1 MDITPTV
8 SNFIKHKRI
17 SFAKRIEAQQRQQAQ
32 AEELPTQ
39 ERIQQALNRVSDIR
53 QQLGKRA

>member
-17 SFAKRIEAQQRQQAQ
+17 SFAKRIEEQRQQAQ
-32 AEELPTQ
+32 AEEQPTQ

>member
-8 SNFIKHKRI
+8 QTSLSTSGSASLNNRKRAAP
-17 SFAKRIEAQQRQQAQ
+17 AKQ
-32 AEELPTQ
+32 AEEQPTQ